1 MNWYIFVMVISGAA
15 FYLALSGWTND
26 AYDRARVRNQMRNHQ
41 PADDRFIQSEATIA
55 KANQR
60 LQRIQTLN
68 SVLDTLVVNHTSVTA
83 IDEYNSLYASQQLA
97 NNSCNSQLAT
107 METTLAQLVFLA
119 NATTVQTLLLGGR
132 CEFGSSSFVNY
143 HYETVSIGGLDF
155 YYYTF
160 LAPASGGNVTAI
172 QNCIPPILT
181 SGGNVYERAL
191 FDTELT
197 AFNGTAVGIEGIR
210 IGQERIEFLPTGNYS
225 LDLTESFI
233 LVIV

>member
-26 AYDRARVRNQMRNHQ
+26 TYDRARVRNQMKNHQ
-41 PADDRFIQSEATIA
+41 PADDRFFQSQATIA

-68 SVLDTLVVNHTSVTA
+68 SVLDSVAVNHTSITA
-83 IDEYNSLYASQQLA
+83 IDEYSALYTAQQNA
-97 NNSCNSQLAT
+97 NNSCNAQLTA

-119 NATTVQTLLLGGR
+119 NATTVKTLLLGGR
-132 CEFGSSSFVNY
+132 CEFGSGSFVNY

-155 YYYTF
+155 YSYTF
-160 LAPASGGNVTAI
+160 LAPASGENVTAI

-181 SGGNVYERAL
+181 SGPNVYERAL

-197 AFNGTAVGIEGIR
+197 ATGIEGIR
-210 IGQERIEFLPTGNYS
+210 IGQERVEFVPSGNYS
-225 LDLTESFI
+225 LNLTESFV